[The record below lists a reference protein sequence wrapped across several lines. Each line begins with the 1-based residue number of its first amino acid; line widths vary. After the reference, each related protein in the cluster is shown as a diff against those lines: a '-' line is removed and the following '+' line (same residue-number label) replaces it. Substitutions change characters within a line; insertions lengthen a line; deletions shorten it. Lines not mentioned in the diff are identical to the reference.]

1 MVQENHQEAIHIREM
16 IIKALPE
23 LAQIKNDTY
32 REAVI
37 QIWQETF
44 VNSDWEHLEDVPKS
58 EHVQE
63 YSNIQH
69 TRSVTL
75 QAIAC
80 ADVIEQVHKIPV
92 DRDILITASL
102 LHDISKFFEY
112 DQTGKKTK
120 YGKLMQHAVYSVH
133 KAIEHNLPLEIQHL
147 IVTHTGLSKIM
158 PQTVEAI
165 ILHYTDY
172 LDSDVLLHVL
182 NKPLF
187 LKK

>member
-1 MVQENHQEAIHIREM
+1 MENKQKDDTLIIREM
-16 IIKALPE
+16 IIDALPE
-23 LAQIKNDTY
+23 LAQINNDKY

-37 QIWQETF
+37 NIWQETF
-44 VNSDWEHLEDVPKS
+44 INSTWEHIEDVPKS

-63 YSNIQH
+63 YNNLQH

-75 QAIAC
+75 QAMAC
-80 ADVIEQVHKIPV
+80 ADIIEQIHKIPV
-92 DRDILITASL
+92 DRDILITAAL

-112 DQTGKKTK
+112 DQTGKKTI
-120 YGKLMQHAVYSVH
+120 YGKLMQHGVYSVH
-133 KAIEHNLPLEIQHL
+133 KAIEHDLPLEIQHL

-182 NKPLF
+182 SKPLF